1 MLVSNWLRTPQIR
14 RGLAMASVVLAF
26 GGLVLYRAPDSAAL
40 VPVPA
45 EFDASTGAKF
55 SGPGAHGSVA
65 LSHARVLAN
74 GGTQD
79 VYAEVRM
86 TADKDLANAR
96 APLALAVVLDTS
108 GSMSGDKIEEAK
120 SAVMQLVKDMRDDD
134 QIAIVRYSDD
144 ATIIQHLARVGDV
157 RNDVLA
163 HIRQIEAGGGTAIPL
178 GLSSGLNALGLVG
191 ADRVQR
197 IVLVSDGLDSTRAQA
212 ESLAQSSFATGIT
225 ISSMGIGLDFDES
238 YMSGVARA
246 GHGNFGFVK
255 DASALTTFLHRELDE
270 TATTTVQNATV
281 RIQLPHG
288 VQFVSASG
296 ADATMVDADVVELK
310 MGALFAGDERRA
322 IVHLTARIDASAVK
336 RFDGTAS
343 WVAFSK
349 SKLNDGRVS
358 AQYSGLTLAGTT
370 DMAAVESGIDHGV
383 YADAMSVVASE
394 RELKAAEAY
403 SKGDTVT
410 AQALIDKNIVDL
422 KEAVRGAPAPRAAA
436 LGNQMKAYGGTKEK
450 FNAAPGS
457 DEGKTAAKK
466 AFEQDNNNLDR
477 LGF

>member
-1 MLVSNWLRTPQIR
+1 
-14 RGLAMASVVLAF
+14 
-26 GGLVLYRAPDSAAL
+26 
-40 VPVPA
+40 
-45 EFDASTGAKF
+45 
-55 SGPGAHGSVA
+55 
-65 LSHARVLAN
+65 
-74 GGTQD
+74 
-79 VYAEVRM
+79 
-86 TADKDLANAR
+86 
-96 APLALAVVLDTS
+96 
-108 GSMSGDKIEEAK
+108 
-120 SAVMQLVKDMRDDD
+120 
-134 QIAIVRYSDD
+134 
-144 ATIIQHLARVGDV
+144 
-157 RNDVLA
+157 
-163 HIRQIEAGGGTAIPL
+163 
-178 GLSSGLNALGLVG
+178 
-191 ADRVQR
+191 
-197 IVLVSDGLDSTRAQA
+197 
-212 ESLAQSSFATGIT
+212 
-225 ISSMGIGLDFDES
+225 MGIGLDFDES

-343 WVAFSK
+343 GVAFSK
-349 SKLNDGRVS
+349 SK
-358 AQYSGLTLAGTT
+358 
-370 DMAAVESGIDHGV
+370 SGIDHGV

-436 LGNQMKAYGGTKEK
+436 LGKQMKASGGTKEK

>member
-74 GGTQD
+74 GTQD

-191 ADRVQR
+191 ALRVG
-197 IVLVSDGLDSTRAQA
+197 VLLGRTPADLPARVEKVLARLSLPVALVRAEVEAALPYLALDKKRGGDAVRFVFVEEPGKAGSERL
-212 ESLAQSSFATGIT
+212 SLAE
-225 ISSMGIGLDFDES
+225 L
-238 YMSGVARA
+238 AR
-246 GHGNFGFVK
+246 
-255 DASALTTFLHRELDE
+255 L
-270 TATTTVQNATV
+270 
-281 RIQLPHG
+281 
-288 VQFVSASG
+288 FVS
-296 ADATMVDADVVELK
+296 
-310 MGALFAGDERRA
+310 
-322 IVHLTARIDASAVK
+322 
-336 RFDGTAS
+336 
-343 WVAFSK
+343 
-349 SKLNDGRVS
+349 VS
-358 AQYSGLTLAGTT
+358 T
-370 DMAAVESGIDHGV
+370 
-383 YADAMSVVASE
+383 
-394 RELKAAEAY
+394 
-403 SKGDTVT
+403 
-410 AQALIDKNIVDL
+410 
-422 KEAVRGAPAPRAAA
+422 
-436 LGNQMKAYGGTKEK
+436 
-450 FNAAPGS
+450 
-457 DEGKTAAKK
+457 
-466 AFEQDNNNLDR
+466 
-477 LGF
+477 